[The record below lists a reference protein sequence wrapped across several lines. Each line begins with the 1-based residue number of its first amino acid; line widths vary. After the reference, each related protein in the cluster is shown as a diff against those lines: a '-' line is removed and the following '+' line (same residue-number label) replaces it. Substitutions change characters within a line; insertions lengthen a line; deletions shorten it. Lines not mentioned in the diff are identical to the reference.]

1 MVVIKSTNTRKKK
14 VCNVCA
20 VDRRMDEYYKI
31 SQPDANFPDGHL
43 NVCKECYRETW
54 EDEFQGF
61 ANFVDF
67 LRAANLPY
75 KSEIYSASKDKLTY
89 IRTIRGRAYG
99 HLRHKDS
106 DSFIEEKAQRQIKA
120 SQLEELTEEQVK
132 ECELFW
138 GRGYSEEEYLY
149 LMNQYADYEHEYD
162 LSSKPMR
169 DIIAQICLAGLSIRK
184 SYEAGKDVTRE
195 QKAFQDL
202 LGSANL
208 KPAQEK
214 ASAENE
220 ANTFGTFIKKIEDEM
235 PIAAPLPEYQDPDG
249 IIKFIKVFYTG
260 ATAVS
265 MGEENPYPEEY
276 EEVMQ
281 EYTVGYDDPNVT
293 GESNG

>member
-1 MVVIKSTNTRKKK
+1 MVTLKNTKQTNKKD
-14 VCNVCA
+14 CTVCA
-20 VDRRMDEYYKI
+20 VNRRLDEFYKVA
-31 SQPDANFPDGHL
+31 QPDANFPDGHL
-43 NVCKECYRETW
+43 NICKLCYRESW
-54 EDEFQGF
+54 EDEFSGF

-67 LRAANLPY
+67 LRSANLPY
-75 KSEIYSASKDKLTY
+75 KSEIYNASKDKPTY
-89 IRTIRGRAYG
+89 IRTIRGRAYN

-106 DSFIEEKAQRQIKA
+106 DGFVEEKAKQQIKA
-120 SQLEELTEEQVK
+120 NQLEELTEEQVR

-169 DIIAQICLAGLSIRK
+169 DIIAQVCLAGLSIRK

-220 ANTFGTFIKKIEDEM
+220 ANTFGTFIKKIEDKM

-249 IIKFIKVFYTG
+249 IIKFIKVFFTG
-260 ATAVS
+260 ASAVS
-265 MGEENPYPEEY
+265 MGEQNPYPEEY

-281 EYTVGYDDPNVT
+281 EFTVGYEDNS
-293 GESNG
+293 GEKDG